1 MTKREVERAQRERDR
16 ERALRV
22 VNCQPHAG
30 HGVPCSVPSPL
41 PLPLASSLCA
51 LHFSSSIF
59 VLKPPSH
66 SLARCV
72 PAICQKLIKLKIPSW
87 KENTPKKLPGPKII
101 YLFYDLNFSNSFR
114 WNFSFINFAPSHLQR
129 IHRTPLALQTTTAIS
144 VLLTKAKMR
153 HANCTRC
160 RHIKNAKSV
169 CGTVCVC
176 GVCYCVVFHH
186 RLHRLVQLL
195 VNLAKVSN
203 AHMTFSLTGY
213 ATRPHCAGRGVWSH
227 QTQTF

>member
-1 MTKREVERAQRERDR
+1 M
-16 ERALRV
+16 
-22 VNCQPHAG
+22 NCQPHAG
-30 HGVPCSVPSPL
+30 HGVPCSVPFPL
-41 PLPLASSLCA
+41 LLPLASSLCS

-72 PAICQKLIKLKIPSW
+72 PPICQKLIKLKIPSW

-176 GVCYCVVFHH
+176 AGFVTVLFFIIVSIVLYSFWLIWQKSQTPTWPSVWLGTRHAHIALVGACGAIKRRLFNENVFVLPKQ
-186 RLHRLVQLL
+186 R
-195 VNLAKVSN
+195 S
-203 AHMTFSLTGY
+203 
-213 ATRPHCAGRGVWSH
+213 
-227 QTQTF
+227 